1 MLVFLV
7 LLLLILFY
15 MPIFN
20 LTSCVTEVDVYNNFV
35 CNCVNLLYLISSS
48 LSRFDIVISISIK
61 HLFIVVPVQ

>member
-35 CNCVNLLYLISSS
+35 CNCVNLLYLITSS
-48 LSRFDIVISISIK
+48 LNCFDIVISISIK